1 VGVHSHR
8 LRKTGPEIALVVAV
22 CHAHGH
28 HFTVYPP
35 GHVPYGRAAVAPVD
49 LAGRPVGAAQGDGGH
64 GLSGTAFEP
73 VRSAAQGERYGESGD
88 ARGSRRTQG
97 RRLCW
102 AALLL
107 GLSAPVRLRE
117 RLSSVL
123 GVPALSLHEAA
134 ATYGADRS
142 WRARARTLMR
152 VVSQVLAAGRPFLLL
167 HAGQVA
173 GLWGRPS
180 RWDPGG

>member
-1 VGVHSHR
+1 VHSHR
-8 LRKTGPEIALVVAV
+8 QRKTGPEIALVVAR
-22 CHAHGH
+22 CHVHEL

-49 LAGRPVGAAQGDGGH
+49 LAGRPVGSMEGDGGL
-64 GLSGTAFEP
+64 GFAGTAWEP
-73 VRSAAQGERYGESGD
+73 VQSAAQGERYGECGD
-88 ARGSRRTQG
+88 PRGSRRTQG
-97 RRLCW
+97 RRLRW

-107 GLSAPVRLRE
+107 GLCAPVRLRE

-123 GVPALSLHEAA
+123 GVPALTLHEAA
-134 ATYGADRS
+134 AGYGANSS
-142 WRARARTLMR
+142 WRARAHTLMR
-152 VVSQVLAAGRPFLLL
+152 VVSQVLAAGRASVLL